1 MDVFAHA
8 LWAGAGVVLARRCWP
23 IGNRTA
29 ALTVA
34 LAVAPDL
41 PHLLPVVGWSLFGG
55 GTLAT
60 VRSFAIAVPGQQ
72 AVVPQ
77 AVLSLSE
84 HLHCI
89 PHSAVIAAAVTLLLW
104 WWRRALWI
112 PLLGWWSHI
121 VIDVFTH
128 SADYYAVPVLYPF
141 TMRGFD
147 GLAWNTPWFMA
158 LNYVALAAAW
168 LWLWRS
174 SALRK
179 QGA

>member
-1 MDVFAHA
+1 M
-8 LWAGAGVVLARRCWP
+8 
-23 IGNRTA
+23 
-29 ALTVA
+29 
-34 LAVAPDL
+34 
-41 PHLLPVVGWSLFGG
+41 FGG

-72 AVVPQ
+72 AAVPQ

-89 PHSAVIAAAVTLLLW
+89 PHSAVMAAAVTLLLW

-147 GLAWNTPWFMA
+147 GRAW
-158 LNYVALAAAW
+158 
-168 LWLWRS
+168 S
-174 SALRK
+174 SAPSNGSTKERN
-179 QGA
+179 QASSGAVRIAPHTSFSVWPG